1 MKRAKSNGN
10 AKAGRWTLLKTKKAD
25 VFMEEVSQVFLLK
38 YSWFIMLCK
47 FQVYSTVS
55 QILNLAP
62 CAIYR
67 WSLLSIY
74 FIYSS
79 V

>member
-1 MKRAKSNGN
+1 
-10 AKAGRWTLLKTKKAD
+10 
-25 VFMEEVSQVFLLK
+25 MEEVSQVFLLK

-62 CAIYR
+62 CANIGGPCC
-67 WSLLSIY
+67 LSILY
-74 FIYSS
+74 T
-79 V
+79 VVCNC